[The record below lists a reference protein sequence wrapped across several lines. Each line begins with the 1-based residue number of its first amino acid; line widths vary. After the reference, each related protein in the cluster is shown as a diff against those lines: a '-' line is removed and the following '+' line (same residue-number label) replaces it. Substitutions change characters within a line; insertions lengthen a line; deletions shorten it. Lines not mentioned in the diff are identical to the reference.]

1 MLPVAIVQHLAD
13 DGPAFFATWLQA
25 QGIPFTLHRMHLG
38 EALPPDI
45 LAHSG
50 LCILGGAMSANDP
63 LPYYPRLLEQIRQAM
78 AAGIPVI
85 GHCLGGQLM
94 SRALG
99 GTVQAAEQTEIGW
112 TDLELT
118 HPDGVA
124 WTGAH
129 TPLRQFQWHR
139 ESFSIPAG
147 AVPLLCGQWCANQAF
162 VVNNMHLAMQFHC
175 EVDEAKLLEWLRDG
189 ADLMRSTPGPAVQ
202 TPEAILRTLLPD
214 LAHSQAI
221 ASSLYTRWAQGLR
234 R

>member
-1 MLPVAIVQHLAD
+1 MRPVAIVQHLAD

-25 QGIPFTLHRMHLG
+25 RGIPFTLHRMHLG
-38 EALPPDI
+38 ETLPGDI
-45 LAHSG
+45 LACAG

-78 AAGIPVI
+78 AANIPVI

-99 GTVQAAEQTEIGW
+99 GSVQAAEHSEIGW
-112 TDLELT
+112 TDLELAR
-118 HPDGVA
+118 PEGVA
-124 WTGAH
+124 WAGPH
-129 TPLRQFQWHR
+129 TPVRQFQWHS

-147 AVPLLCGQWCANQAF
+147 ATLLLRGTWCANQAF
-162 VVNNMHLAMQFHC
+162 VVDDLHLGMQFHC
-175 EVDEAKLLEWLRDG
+175 EVDEAKLQEWLRDG
-189 ADLMRSTPGPAVQ
+189 ADLMHRTPGPAVQ
-202 TPEAILRTLLPD
+202 PPETILHTLQQD

-221 ASSLYTRWAQGLR
+221 AHSLYTRWVQGLR

>member
-1 MLPVAIVQHLAD
+1 MQPVAIIQHLAD

-38 EALPPDI
+38 EALPANI
-45 LAHSG
+45 LACAG

-63 LPYYPRLLEQIRQAM
+63 LPYYQPLLEQIRQAIVDD
-78 AAGIPVI
+78 IPVI

-99 GTVQAAEQTEIGW
+99 GTVQAAEHTEIGW
-112 TDLELT
+112 TDLELVHT
-118 HPDGVA
+118 HGTEWV
-124 WTGAH
+124 GSH
-129 TPLRQFQWHR
+129 TPLRQFQWHS

-147 AVPLLCGQWCANQAF
+147 ATPLLRGQWCANQAF
-162 VVNNMHLAMQFHC
+162 VVNDLHLGMQFHC
-175 EVDEAKLLEWLRDG
+175 EVDEAKLLEWLHDG
-189 ADLMRSTPGPAVQ
+189 ADLMRRTPSPAVQ
-202 TPEAILRTLLPD
+202 APEEILRTLQQD

-221 ASSLYTRWAQGLR
+221 AHSLYTRWAQGLR

>member
-1 MLPVAIVQHLAD
+1 MPPVAIVQHLAD
-13 DGPAFFATWLQA
+13 DGPAFFATWLQTR
-25 QGIPFTLHRMHLG
+25 GIPFTLHRMHLG
-38 EALPPDI
+38 EALPADI

-63 LPYYPRLLEQIRQAM
+63 LPYYPRLLDQIRQAM
-78 AAGIPVI
+78 VADIPVI

-112 TDLELT
+112 TDLELAN
-118 HPDGVA
+118 PEGVT
-124 WTGAH
+124 WVGPH
-129 TPLRQFQWHR
+129 SPLRQFQWHS

-147 AVPLLCGQWCANQAF
+147 AMPMLRGTWCANQAF
-162 VVNNMHLAMQFHC
+162 VVNDMHLGMQFHC

-189 ADLMRSTPGPAVQ
+189 AELMLRTSGPAVQ
-202 TPEAILRTLLPD
+202 TPQAILRTLQQD

-221 ASSLYTRWAQGLR
+221 ASSLYARWAQGLR